1 MATNSAYDAIRAA
14 VHAYMSYNESIT
26 LQCVPIYH
34 LEPNIRI
41 SVKNEDIDIDGD
53 YLINSLTIPL
63 AASGTMSINAVR
75 AVERV

>member
-1 MATNSAYDAIRAA
+1 
-14 VHAYMSYNESIT
+14 
-26 LQCVPIYH
+26 VPIYH